1 MKNERI
7 YLNQFTRKDLEKLS
21 ETYTYVV
28 TCKDKFLSDWDL
40 IGKGSHYQLILCKNE
55 KEKDLVYKDVDTD
68 KTFAYVNY
76 YPLKKCFFNNI
87 LNYQKRYEISL
98 RNDWSRAYK

>member
-1 MKNERI
+1 MMNKHV
-7 YLNQFTRKDLEKLS
+7 YLNQFTKKDLEKLS
-21 ETYTYVV
+21 ETYAYIV

-40 IGKGSHYQLILCKNE
+40 IGKDSHYQLILCKNE

-76 YPLKKCFFNNI
+76 YPLKKCFFSNI
-87 LNYQKRYEISL
+87 LNYQKRYDVSL
-98 RNDWSRAYK
+98 RNNWTRAYK